1 MLRRILLCLLLGLA
15 LTGCITAANT
25 LSVEQLASFR
35 LEAVDVTVAPNA
47 RIWWDDPEVAS
58 AQSRNP
64 QGAPATAQAAR
75 AGAPSAAA
83 GLAEGQAPGR
93 QAVAELLRKA
103 MVTAVGPE
111 LNGARPVRLAVRIH
125 EVQISSAIQRI
136 IIGGDHRIMADVDL
150 VDARSGVP
158 LLSLPAHTVLV
169 KGGGGLVGVA
179 LDNIIRAEPI
189 QLVTAA
195 YAREYRNWL
204 LRK

>member
-1 MLRRILLCLLLGLA
+1 MVRRIALCLLLGLA

-35 LEAVDVTVAPNA
+35 LQAVDVTVAPNA
-47 RIWWDDPEVAS
+47 MILWDEPGLAVAQ
-58 AQSRNP
+58 ARNP
-64 QGAPATAQAAR
+64 RIAPASAR
-75 AGAPSAAA
+75 AGRAGEPSPAA
-83 GLAEGQAPGR
+83 GLADGQALAR
-93 QAVAELLRKA
+93 RTAAELLRKA
-103 MVTAVGPE
+103 LIAEVGPE

-125 EVQISSAIQRI
+125 ELEISSAIQRI
-136 IIGGDHRIMADVDL
+136 IIGGDHRIVADVDL
-150 VDARSGVP
+150 LDARSGAP
-158 LLSLPAHTVLV
+158 LLTLPAHMVLV

-179 LDNIIRAEPI
+179 LDNIIRADPI